1 MPQHTYWCAELG
13 RALLPAQE
21 GYQGICC
28 CCKTFAWIGRERERF
43 FQLSAE
49 HDLASAELKMTFMI
63 RLTLGD
69 LDFRFPCVL
78 DRDTG
83 ACCMGEGYLGTQ
95 RAQKPLLQREKI
107 ALLTAVIKCLL

>member
-1 MPQHTYWCAELG
+1 MHTYWCAELG

-43 FQLSAE
+43 FQQSAE
-49 HDLASAELKMTFMI
+49 RDLASAELKMTLAI
-63 RLTLGD
+63 TLTLGD

-78 DRDTG
+78 DRD
-83 ACCMGEGYLGTQ
+83 ACTCCLGGGLCGNTKD
-95 RAQKPLLQREKI
+95 R
-107 ALLTAVIKCLL
+107 